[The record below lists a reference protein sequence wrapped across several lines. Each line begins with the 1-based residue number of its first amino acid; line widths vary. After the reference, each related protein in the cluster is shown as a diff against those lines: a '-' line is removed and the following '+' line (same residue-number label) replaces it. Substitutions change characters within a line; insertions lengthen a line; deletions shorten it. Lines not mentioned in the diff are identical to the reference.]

1 MSTTMML
8 EQYLEVSLSDN
19 KMTAYLLIGDVD
31 QNIQFT
37 ENELL
42 QFLRN
47 NQVQYG
53 LKEEVL
59 RDIARRP
66 LLYTKEPVVVAIGK
80 EPVDGTDGK
89 VELLMVMKGSSR
101 PLEQDDGSVDLKEI
115 QQLNNVTRGQR
126 IAMRKPATSAIAGI
140 NVRGEEVKGRDGK
153 EARLKLGK
161 NVVTDDEEVAAYAA
175 IDGLIVKTEGDK
187 LNVFPVYE
195 VNGDVDYR
203 TGNIDFVGTVVIRGN
218 VLTGFRI
225 KAAGDIRVIG
235 GVEGAQLE
243 AQGSIEISGGIIAGH
258 KGSIQ
263 AGQQIKCSF
272 VQEGNLSAG
281 TDIIVSQSI
290 LHSNV
295 RASKQVICNGTKGL
309 IVGGKIQAGERVVAR
324 TIGNSTSTQ
333 TTIEVGV
340 LPELRNELNEL
351 RQRYRTTTESLDKTE
366 KALTLLD
373 KLAAAG
379 QLTEDKMQMRL
390 KLNITKKSVVH
401 EQTDI
406 RERIYELEKALEGS
420 NDARVD
426 VHQLIYG
433 GSKMVIGRYTRY
445 VKDVSKHVS
454 FRFIDGEI
462 MMVSL

>member
-8 EQYLEVSLSDN
+8 EQYLEVSLSDD

-218 VLTGFRI
+218 VLTGLRI

-243 AQGSIEISGGIIAGH
+243 AQGSI
-258 KGSIQ
+258 
-263 AGQQIKCSF
+263 
-272 VQEGNLSAG
+272 
-281 TDIIVSQSI
+281 
-290 LHSNV
+290 
-295 RASKQVICNGTKGL
+295 
-309 IVGGKIQAGERVVAR
+309 
-324 TIGNSTSTQ
+324 
-333 TTIEVGV
+333 
-340 LPELRNELNEL
+340 
-351 RQRYRTTTESLDKTE
+351 
-366 KALTLLD
+366 
-373 KLAAAG
+373 
-379 QLTEDKMQMRL
+379 
-390 KLNITKKSVVH
+390 
-401 EQTDI
+401 
-406 RERIYELEKALEGS
+406 
-420 NDARVD
+420 
-426 VHQLIYG
+426 
-433 GSKMVIGRYTRY
+433 
-445 VKDVSKHVS
+445 
-454 FRFIDGEI
+454 
-462 MMVSL
+462 